1 MYTFGEEKLE
11 PAAVAEMVA
20 QTAESE
26 PITVPESVAVVPDE
40 TLLKNE
46 VVLEHKLDTLGHDMR
61 ATFRPLL
68 NYLANL
74 IGRQTKSLKTW
85 TAIGKSIDESD
96 LSDDARIKLKHR
108 HKLFAEKVIP
118 QPVNLAYAFIPLIAF
133 WLIKGYVSG
142 KMHERR
148 IEGLLKKKSQ
158 KRREEQQARKRARK
172 ASKKSLP

>member
-1 MYTFGEEKLE
+1 
-11 PAAVAEMVA
+11 
-20 QTAESE
+20 
-26 PITVPESVAVVPDE
+26 
-40 TLLKNE
+40 
-46 VVLEHKLDTLGHDMR
+46 MR

-74 IGRQTKSLKTW
+74 IGKQTKSLKEW
-85 TAIGKSIDESD
+85 TAIGKAIDDSK
-96 LSDDARIKLKHR
+96 LTTDARIKLKHR

-118 QPVNLAYAFIPLIAF
+118 QPVNLAYAFIPLIIF
-133 WLIKGYVSG
+133 WVVKGFVSG
-142 KMHERR
+142 KLHERR